1 MTNIQAKRDSE
12 TKAIRVALMQ
22 AGSGMD
28 MLEEIGAITAALVEE
43 TAKCIRQAFEKKT
56 GMDGEALAEE
66 SVDAIAQAMQVGFQ
80 EGVNALVKNG
90 ILRKDYMEEET
101 C

>member
-1 MTNIQAKRDSE
+1 MTNLKAKRDLE
-12 TKAIRVALMQ
+12 TGMIRIDLTQ

-43 TAKCIRQAFEKKT
+43 TAKCMRKALEKKT

-66 SVDAIAQAMQVGFQ
+66 SVDAIARAMQVGFQ
-80 EGVNALVKNG
+80 EGVKDLVKNG